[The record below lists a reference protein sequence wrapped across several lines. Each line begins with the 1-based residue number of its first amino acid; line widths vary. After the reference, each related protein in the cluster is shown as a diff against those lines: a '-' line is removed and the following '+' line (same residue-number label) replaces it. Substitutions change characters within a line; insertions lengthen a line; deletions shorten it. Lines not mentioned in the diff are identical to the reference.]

1 MMLTLT
7 TGVVGAKSATASRC
21 SKLKD
26 AFEFVVGREV
36 NDEWRDFRFEKQ

>member
-7 TGVVGAKSATASRC
+7 TGVVGAKCATASRC
-21 SKLKD
+21 SELSNV
-26 AFEFVVGREV
+26 FEFVVGREV